1 VGTTETIPVREA
13 HRFDEAR
20 LASWLREKGLGTLE
34 NVAQFPG
41 GQSNPT
47 FLLTTSDGERVLR
60 KQPPGKLLPSAH
72 AVDRE
77 FRVLSALGQAGMPVA
92 KALAFCDDRDV
103 IGTPFFVMERMRGR
117 VFRRNDLPDVP
128 KDERPAIYAAMAQ
141 TMAKLHAIDPVAIGL
156 ADYGK
161 TGGYYARQVATW
173 TRQWEA
179 QKPRENAALASLCAW
194 LPANLASDDDV
205 RIAHGDF
212 RVENLMFHE
221 TEPRVVAIFD
231 WELSTLGPPLADLG
245 YNVIPWLLPPIPKIG
260 GFQGLDLAAL
270 GIPTREEHVA
280 TYRAAATHAGELQ
293 PFHVAFA
300 MFRLAAILE
309 GVLARARAGNAAA
322 ADAEA
327 MGALG
332 TLFAERG
339 WQIAQK
345 GL

>member
-1 VGTTETIPVREA
+1 MSETIPVREA

-20 LASWLREKGLGTLE
+20 LAVWLREKGLGT
-34 NVAQFPG
+34 VASVTQFPG

-47 FLLTTSDGERVLR
+47 FLVETSEGEHVLR

-77 FRVLSALGQAGMPVA
+77 FRVLSALGKAGLPVA
-92 KALAFCDDRDV
+92 KALAFCDDREV
-103 IGTPFFVMERMRGR
+103 IGTPFLVMERMRGR

-128 KDERPAIYAAMAQ
+128 AEGRRAIYAAMAE
-141 TMAKLHAIDPVAIGL
+141 TLAKLHAVDPAAIGL
-156 ADYGK
+156 GDYGK
-161 TGGYYARQVATW
+161 SGGYYARQVATW

-179 QKPRENAALASLCAW
+179 QKPRENPALASLCAW
-194 LPANLASDDDV
+194 LPANLATDDDV

-245 YNVIPWLLPPIPKIG
+245 YNVIPWYLPPIPKLSG
-260 GFQGLDLAAL
+260 LGGLDLAAL
-270 GIPTREEHVA
+270 GIPTRDEHLA
-280 TYRAAATHAGELQ
+280 TYRASSTHGSELK

-339 WQIAQK
+339 WAIAQK